1 MNKEKQWKYDEDIS
15 ALSALYQCN
24 MLSVNEAKEIL
35 K

>member
-1 MNKEKQWKYDEDIS
+1 MKNKKSWKYDEDIS

-24 MLSVNEAKEIL
+24 MLSINEAKEIL